1 MVDKPIDNTTATREC
16 LNSKELSATL
26 LGPVF
31 RLPKAGVIRP
41 GIKAL
46 KKNCTADDQEIYNR
60 MLEEG
65 ATWDEIDRTLGSDKN
80 GKSKLIPE
88 NVEYFTILPE
98 DCKNP
103 DDATR
108 LHELYAD
115 SDGKIRSLPVWFSI
129 NEWHNIIP
137 HGLRA
142 FGKMQ
147 GIRYYSDIME
157 KQCDD
162 GNKELVRVCRYPLHV
177 EPGKRIYG
185 GRRYGEKPCD
195 PDNCLEYQSGNC
207 KFGGVI
213 CCHIPGVRGVGAW
226 LIPTTSWYSLS
237 NIKSTLDIVTNLTRG
252 RIAGLVE
259 PAADTPSRFKTV
271 FRIRKVTET
280 VSMIDIKS
288 GIPTKVEQDLIH
300 LDVDIDLTELAVTYN
315 NQRLITTGFSS
326 AALLNGKTEG
336 LTSQASL
343 LNKPSDNVTEKSDID
358 KTMETKEEKNTAPV
372 NTGKSLT
379 ENAEKLFRILA
390 SRYDTNEQIRAEME
404 RLIKKNSFFDLTDEE
419 AIRAIEIL
427 QNPVQKKVE
436 KSASNGSEPDEVKEL
451 KNILTALCENP
462 DEVVTRLKE
471 LTGVDSFEKVTKEMA
486 KKAIEDMTVTTL
498 NDF

>member
-1 MVDKPIDNTTATREC
+1 MVDKPIDNTTATRES
-16 LNSKELSATL
+16 LNNSERSSTL
-26 LGPVF
+26 LAPVF

-46 KKNCTADDQEIYNR
+46 KKSCSADDQKIYYR

-65 ATWDEIDRTLGSDKN
+65 ATWDEIDRAIGKDNN

-88 NVEYFTILPE
+88 NVDYFTIRPE
-98 DCKNP
+98 DCKNQN
-103 DDATR
+103 DAKR

-115 SDGKIRSLPVWFSI
+115 PDGRIRSLPVWFSV
-129 NEWHNIIP
+129 NEWHNLIP

-147 GIRYYSDIME
+147 GIRYFSDIIE
-157 KQCDD
+157 KQSTD
-162 GNKELVRVCRYPLHV
+162 GRKEFVRVCRYPLQV
-177 EPGKRIYG
+177 EPGRRIYG
-185 GRRYGEKPCD
+185 GRRYGERQCD
-195 PDNCLEYQSGNC
+195 PGNCSEYQSGNC
-207 KFGGVI
+207 SFGGVI

-259 PAADTPSRFKTV
+259 PSADSPNLFKTV

-288 GIPTKVEQDLIH
+288 GNPTKVEQGLIH

-326 AALLNGKTEG
+326 AALLNGKTESM
-336 LTSQASL
+336 TSQASL
-343 LNKPSDNVTEKSDID
+343 LNKPSDDVTGISDVD
-358 KTMETKEEKNTAPV
+358 KTTETKEENNTAPA
-372 NTGKSLT
+372 NTGKTLT
-379 ENAEKLFRILA
+379 VNAEKLFGILA
-390 SRYDTNEQIRAEME
+390 EKYDTNEQIRAAME
-404 RLIKKNSFFDLTDEE
+404 RLTKKNSFFDLTDEE
-419 AIRAIEIL
+419 AIRAIESL
-427 QNPVQKKVE
+427 QCPVQKQIKQH
-436 KSASNGSEPDEVKEL
+436 ANNGSEPDEVKEL

-462 DEVVTRLKE
+462 DEIVTRLKE
-471 LTGVDSFEKVTKEMA
+471 LTGVDSFEKVTKEMS